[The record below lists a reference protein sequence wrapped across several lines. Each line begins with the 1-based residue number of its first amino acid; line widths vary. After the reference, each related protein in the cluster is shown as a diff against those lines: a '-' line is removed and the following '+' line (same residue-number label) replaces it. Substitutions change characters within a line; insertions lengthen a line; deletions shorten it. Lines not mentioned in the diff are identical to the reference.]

1 MTAKIFFFI
10 GRKKRG
16 KIVCAWPKT
25 AIDQDSL
32 RYHAYANMVVRIR
45 NDSWKED
52 IHLKESLTKHIKEG
66 LRREEVLDF
75 MTRDFADH
83 AWSLRTLDRRL
94 RYFEIS
100 FTDRSAIVDQEEA
113 AVKHEMEGPRKL
125 LGYRAMY
132 KKLRQVHDL
141 CVLRDLVHAVM
152 YNVDPAA
159 LEERTPQF
167 KQKKQKGHFMSKG
180 TDWVH
185 SLDGHD
191 KLMGYQN
198 STFPLAV
205 YACIDTC
212 SRKVLWAKVWTC
224 KSDPSVIGR
233 FFLEYLF
240 KNKTIA
246 SMLRWIKEQK
256 LE

>member
-1 MTAKIFFFI
+1 MA
-10 GRKKRG
+10 
-16 KIVCAWPKT
+16 A
-25 AIDQDSL
+25 
-32 RYHAYANMVVRIR
+32 RIR
-45 NDSWKED
+45 NDAWKED
-52 IHLKESLTKHIKEG
+52 IDLKESLTKHIKEG

-75 MTRDFADH
+75 LRRDFADY

-94 RYFEIS
+94 RYFEIT
-100 FTDRSAIVDQEEA
+100 FTDRSATVDQVEA
-113 AVKHEMEGPRKL
+113 AVKHEMEGPGKL

-141 CVLRDLVHAVM
+141 CVPRDLVHAVM
-152 YNVDPAA
+152 YNVNPAA

-212 SRKVLWAKVWTC
+212 SRKVLWAKVWTSN
-224 KSDPSVIGR
+224 SDPSVIGR
-233 FFLEYLF
+233 FYLE
-240 KNKTIA
+240 
-246 SMLRWIKEQK
+246 
-256 LE
+256 

>member
-1 MTAKIFFFI
+1 MSVAVLF
-10 GRKKRG
+10 
-16 KIVCAWPKT
+16 
-25 AIDQDSL
+25 DSHTEQCEPFDS
-32 RYHAYANMVVRIR
+32 RSSA
-45 NDSWKED
+45 SWKED
-52 IHLKESLTKHIKEG
+52 IDRKESLTKHMKEG

-75 MTRDFADH
+75 MRRDFADY
-83 AWSLRTLDRRL
+83 ASSLRTLDRCL
-94 RYFEIS
+94 RYFEIG
-100 FTDRSAIVDQEEA
+100 FTNRRATVDQEEA
-113 AVKHEMEGPRKL
+113 AVKHEMEGPGKL

-141 CVLRDLVHAVM
+141 CVPRDLVHAVM

-159 LEERTPQF
+159 LGERTPQF

-205 YACIDTC
+205 
-212 SRKVLWAKVWTC
+212 
-224 KSDPSVIGR
+224 
-233 FFLEYLF
+233 
-240 KNKTIA
+240 
-246 SMLRWIKEQK
+246 
-256 LE
+256 